1 MNNKHNSQVVMQA
14 RSLFVSRFVALLNKR
29 VDYVFEIRMF
39 TLIFIGLP
47 TIFTFLS
54 IPLHAFGIISDLGLC
69 LSGIF
74 LALFAVSA
82 YFALLV
88 THTITISSCIM
99 QVFKENPTMR
109 QILYQSADAQWA
121 DADSAYA

>member
-1 MNNKHNSQVVMQA
+1 
-14 RSLFVSRFVALLNKR
+14 
-29 VDYVFEIRMF
+29 MF

-74 LALFAVSA
+74 LALFAVST
-82 YFALLV
+82 YIVILFV
-88 THTITISSCIM
+88 HTIAVSSCIM
-99 QVFKENPTMR
+99 QVFEENPAMR
-109 QILYQSADAQWA
+109 QILYQSAGAQWA
-121 DADSAYA
+121 DADATFT